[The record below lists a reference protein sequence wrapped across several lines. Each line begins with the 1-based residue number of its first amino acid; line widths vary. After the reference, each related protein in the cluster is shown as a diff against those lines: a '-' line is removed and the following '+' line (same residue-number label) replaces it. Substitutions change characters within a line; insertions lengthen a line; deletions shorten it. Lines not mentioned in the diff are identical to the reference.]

1 MRSGIGEV
9 FADSFGKFKNY
20 LRSAFSDLSE
30 YDAEDIVQQTALSL
44 LGRDDE
50 ESSIDYLTGYIYASL
65 RNTAKNMFRKRSRE
79 VSAENV
85 DTGHTS
91 SAEDELLDEELKAQ
105 VDAALMMLD
114 EKSRFVFTQTE
125 FEGKSYKELSELTG
139 EPIGT
144 LLSRK
149 NRAAKKLMI
158 ILNEYMGSP
167 KTKDSG
173 KEKYRRKI

>member
-1 MRSGIGEV
+1 MSSIGEV
-9 FADSFGKFKNY
+9 FSDGFEKFKNY
-20 LRSAFSDLSE
+20 LRAAFGQLSE

-44 LGRDDE
+44 LGRSDGED
-50 ESSIDYLTGYIYASL
+50 SIDYLTSYIYAAL
-65 RNTAKNMFRKRSRE
+65 RNTAKNLFRKRSRE
-79 VSAENV
+79 VPAEEI

-91 SAEDELLDEELKAQ
+91 SAEDELLDEELKEQ
-105 VDAALMMLD
+105 IDSALSMLD

-125 FEGKSYKELSELTG
+125 FEGKSYKELSQMTG

-158 ILNEYMGSP
+158 ILDEY
-167 KTKDSG
+167 KNL
-173 KEKYRRKI
+173 